1 MREMVREE
9 RRAAKAH
16 CARAA
21 RGTAAGAEETAASAA
36 CPSAAVLLMAVSMT
50 SEENAAPTSIQVL
63 IRTQEIK
70 KSDASAESADQ
81 AQEIPS
87 TFWGRV
93 GKMFR
98 DFWNAITGLFR

>member
-1 MREMVREE
+1 M
-9 RRAAKAH
+9 
-16 CARAA
+16 
-21 RGTAAGAEETAASAA
+21 
-36 CPSAAVLLMAVSMT
+36 LLMDATAEAVSMT